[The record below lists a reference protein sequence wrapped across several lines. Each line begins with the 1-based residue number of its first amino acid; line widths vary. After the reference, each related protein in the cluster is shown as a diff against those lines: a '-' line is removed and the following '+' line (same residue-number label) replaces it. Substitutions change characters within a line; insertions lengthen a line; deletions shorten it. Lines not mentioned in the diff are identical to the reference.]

1 MPSRKRRRSARTGQ
15 ASSNR
20 VYAEKSL
27 TSRRREMKIA
37 QMADYFVTPAPIPS
51 SVAVF
56 SCRCGATKVEYDA
69 TEVAPPD
76 WSTADDGSHRCPVC
90 TAEASTRER

>member
-1 MPSRKRRRSARTGQ
+1 
-15 ASSNR
+15 
-20 VYAEKSL
+20 
-27 TSRRREMKIA
+27 MKIA

-56 SCRCGATKVEYDA
+56 SCRCGATQVEYDA

-90 TAEASTRER
+90 TAEALTRER

>member
-1 MPSRKRRRSARTGQ
+1 MSMSAKN
-15 ASSNR
+15 A

-27 TSRRREMKIA
+27 TSRCRETKIA
-37 QMADYFVTPAPIPS
+37 ETADYFVTPAPIPS

-56 SCRCGATKVEYDA
+56 SCPCGATAVEYDA

-76 WSTADDGSHRCPVC
+76 WSTADDGSCRCPVC
-90 TAEASTRER
+90 TAEALSRER